1 MPTSIRRSTRNSR
14 SRVIYSPDNQDTS
27 KQRNRKQA
35 TVEKKKVELVQKVEL
50 VGNVKYS
57 EEEYIEDEEVEEEP
71 EKKKQVWENYSKK
84 DLYFHWVKARNNATD
99 LQKARNKLDNIRK
112 EQAKALKEVKKE
124 LKAATNKFEKNGSV
138 STKNVTLQKQLD
150 KEKAKLQRNQLEKQT
165 LMENKEIMLKN
176 IQESYDNM
184 ALKNELESSASLQSL
199 QLKFQECHLKLESK
213 INEAKVLADE
223 NKALKKKV
231 EKFENLMFAKSKA
244 DMEVNTMDEKNQ
256 LRYVT
261 IFFA

>member
-14 SRVIYSPDNQDTS
+14 SRVIYSPDNQDTL

-50 VGNVKYS
+50 VGNVKDS

-124 LKAATNKFEKNGSV
+124 LKAATNKLKKMILF
-138 STKNVTLQKQLD
+138 
-150 KEKAKLQRNQLEKQT
+150 LQR
-165 LMENKEIMLKN
+165 M
-176 IQESYDNM
+176 
-184 ALKNELESSASLQSL
+184 
-199 QLKFQECHLKLESK
+199 
-213 INEAKVLADE
+213 
-223 NKALKKKV
+223 
-231 EKFENLMFAKSKA
+231 
-244 DMEVNTMDEKNQ
+244 
-256 LRYVT
+256 
-261 IFFA
+261 